1 MSTIIKVINFN
12 VIFTMKAVKWIFVY
26 LSLLSYFFR
35 YIALFLYF
43 MIDLNDIFLSINI
56 RYNNEL
62 GVYN

>member
-1 MSTIIKVINFN
+1 MSTIIKVTNFN

-35 YIALFLYF
+35 HIALFLYF
-43 MIDLNDIFLSINI
+43 MIDLNDMCLSFNI